1 MKIIQF
7 LLIVTLLTFVPF
19 AYGQAKSES
28 KLNLEPQDKTT
39 SWTYPYQASDERAKE
54 LEQKLEKLKLNA
66 PVEDVIKLLG
76 EPDVIVDLT
85 QEFKKLSH
93 YESGVL
99 ARNEE
104 KLSLRL
110 VWYFRKYT
118 KLPSLGDK
126 WIAAYLSEDKK
137 TVLFYVANNVKKK
150 E

>member
-1 MKIIQF
+1 MKTIQF
-7 LLIVTLLTFVPF
+7 LLILTFLTFVPF
-19 AYGQAKSES
+19 GYGQSKPES
-28 KLNLEPQDKTT
+28 KTNLTPQDKTT
-39 SWTYPYQASDERAKE
+39 SWTYPYKVADERAKE

-76 EPDVIVDLT
+76 EADVIADLT
-85 QEFKKLSH
+85 QKFEKLSH
-93 YESGVL
+93 YENGVL

-137 TVLFYVANNVKKK
+137 TVLFYVANNVKKQ